1 MDDEAAQRLLQDVP
15 RYRNDDDIELGM
27 KKKWYNVSDNT
38 MVELKRQVGLAGPL
52 VLVSLL
58 QYSLQTISVMFVGH
72 LGEVCL
78 SGASMAT
85 SFAGV
90 TGFSLMLGMGS
101 ALETFCGQA
110 YGAKEYHMLGV
121 HMQRAMLVLMLICI
135 PISILWS
142 FTSNIFTFLG
152 QDPEISVQ
160 SGIYACWLIPAIF
173 SYGLLQ
179 CQFRFLQTQN
189 NIRPLVISTGI
200 TSLIHLLMCWT
211 LVFRFGFG
219 SRGAAISS
227 GISYWINVLILGM
240 YIKFSPTCEKTWT
253 GCSMEGVK
261 NLSVFLSL
269 GIPSSLMLCL
279 EFWSYEFLVL
289 MSGLLPNPKLET
301 SIMSICLNT
310 CSVFFRIPYGFGS
323 AVSTRVS
330 NELGAGNP
338 WAAKLAVQVV
348 LFIAVVEGILVASAL
363 VAVRGVWGY
372 IYTNEEEVVRY
383 IATVLPVLALSNFM
397 DGMQGVLSGA
407 TRGCAMQK
415 VGVYVNLGAYYII
428 GLPLAIILAF
438 VLHQNGK
445 GLWTG
450 IIGGSSLQAVILLVI
465 ILRIDW
471 DQQAKRAK
479 ELVHGSKIQGDY
491 VYCSKPVVSSIKFLD
506 TGKLEL
512 KF

>member
-1 MDDEAAQRLLQDVP
+1 MDDQSGQGPNQNLLLP
-15 RYRNDDDIELGM
+15 LCKNDDGIELGV
-27 KKKWYNVSDNT
+27 KKRWHYISDGT
-38 MVELKRQVGLAGPL
+38 IVELKKQLLLAGPL

-72 LGEVCL
+72 LGEVYL
-78 SGASMAT
+78 SAASMAT

-121 HMQRAMLVLMLICI
+121 HMQRAMLVLMLMCI

-142 FTSNIFTFLG
+142 FTSNILTIFG
-152 QDPEISVQ
+152 QDPDVSVQ

-173 SYGLLQ
+173 AYGLLQ

-189 NIRPLVISTGI
+189 NIKPLVISTGI
-200 TSLIHLLMCWT
+200 TSLVHLVICWT
-211 LVFRFGFG
+211 LVFPFGFG

-227 GISYWINVLILGM
+227 GISYWVNVLILGT
-240 YIKFSPTCEKTWT
+240 YIKFSPTCERTWT

-261 NLSVFLSL
+261 DLSNFLSL

-301 SIMSICLNT
+301 SMMSICLNT
-310 CSVFFRIPYGFGS
+310 SSVFYRIPYGFGS

-338 WAAKLAVQVV
+338 RAAKLALQVV
-348 LFIAVVEGILVASAL
+348 LFMAVIEGMLVASAL

-372 IYTNEEEVVRY
+372 IYSNEEEVVRY
-383 IATVLPVLALSNFM
+383 IATVLPVLAISNFM

-415 VGVYVNLGAYYII
+415 VGLYVNLGAYYII
-428 GLPLAIILAF
+428 GLPLAVLLTF
-438 VLHQNGK
+438 VLHQDGK

-471 DQQAKRAK
+471 EQQAKKALY
-479 ELVHGSKIQGDY
+479 LVHGSKISEDTME
-491 VYCSKPVVSSIKFLD
+491 SSTTFLD
-506 TGKLEL
+506 SGKLQVL
-512 KF
+512 V

>member
-1 MDDEAAQRLLQDVP
+1 
-15 RYRNDDDIELGM
+15 
-27 KKKWYNVSDNT
+27 
-38 MVELKRQVGLAGPL
+38 
-52 VLVSLL
+52 
-58 QYSLQTISVMFVGH
+58 MFVGH

-121 HMQRAMLVLMLICI
+121 HMQRAMLVLMLMCI

-142 FTSNIFTFLG
+142 FTSDIFTFLG
-152 QDPEISVQ
+152 HDPEISVQ

-173 SYGLLQ
+173 AYGLLQ

-189 NIRPLVISTGI
+189 NINPLIVSTGFTCLVHLVI
-200 TSLIHLLMCWT
+200 CWT

-219 SRGAAISS
+219 SIGAAISS
-227 GISYWINVLILGM
+227 GISYWVNVLILGM
-240 YIKFSPTCEKTWT
+240 YIKFSPTCEKTWK

-261 NLSVFLSL
+261 NLSCFLSL

-289 MSGLLPNPKLET
+289 MSGLLPHPKLET
-301 SIMSICLNT
+301 SMMSICLNT
-310 CSVFFRIPYGFGS
+310 CSVFYRIPYGFGS
-323 AVSTRVS
+323 AV
-330 NELGAGNP
+330 
-338 WAAKLAVQVV
+338 
-348 LFIAVVEGILVASAL
+348 IEGILVACAL
-363 VAVRGVWGY
+363 VAVRGIWGY

-383 IATVLPVLALSNFM
+383 IATVLPVLAISNFM

-428 GLPLAIILAF
+428 GLPLAIFLTF

-450 IIGGSSLQAVILLVI
+450 IIGGSSLQAITLLVI

-471 DQQAKRAK
+471 EQQAKKAMD
-479 ELVHGSKIQGDY
+479 LVHGSKIQGAHAF
-491 VYCSKPVVSSIKFLD
+491 SSMPVVSSITFLD
-506 TGKLEL
+506 SGKLEVRV
-512 KF
+512 